1 MTVTTAPR
9 SKHFS
14 ALAPER
20 EPRLAFPERGSS
32 LIGPVEAPDLH
43 VMSYNIRRRLPK
55 LLPRNPDLWR
65 HRQPLMKRLLAA
77 EQPAV
82 VGVQEAL
89 FTQKEFVLRALG
101 EHYRSL
107 GHGREKNTGGE
118 GCPIF
123 YDSRRLEMVEWRQ
136 SALSDTPTVAGSVSW
151 GNRTPRVVVQA
162 IFRDLATGIH
172 FQAVNTH
179 LDHRSRTSRLRSAE
193 ALRNIVQAAPYPS
206 IMTGDFNTD
215 ADTHPYAELTGNGL
229 LIDTWN
235 TAEERLT
242 QVWGTFPDYGPP
254 KRNRKRIDWVL
265 ATPDVTAVQAGINVT
280 RYEGGWPSDH
290 APVQAVVR
298 FVEPT

>member
-1 MTVTTAPR
+1 MTGITAPR
-9 SKHFS
+9 SKQFS

-20 EPRLAFPERGSS
+20 EPQLAFPASGSS
-32 LIGPVEAPDLH
+32 LIGPVDAPGLH

-55 LLPRNPDLWR
+55 LLPRNPDQWR
-65 HRQPLMKRLLAA
+65 HRQPLMRRLLMA

-82 VGVQEAL
+82 IGVQEAL
-89 FTQKEFVLRALG
+89 FTQKKFVLRALG
-101 EHYRSL
+101 ERYRAL

-123 YDSRRLEMVEWRQ
+123 YDSSRLKVVEWRQ

-151 GNRTPRVVVQA
+151 GNRTPRVVVEA
-162 IFRDLATGIH
+162 TFRDLATGIH

-193 ALRNIVQAAPYPS
+193 ALRNIVQATPHPT

-229 LIDTWN
+229 LLDTWN
-235 TAEERLT
+235 TAEDRLT
-242 QVWGTFPDYGPP
+242 QVWGTFPNYGPP
-254 KRNRKRIDWVL
+254 QHNRKRIDWIL
-265 ATPDVTAVQAGINVT
+265 ATPGVVTESTGINVT

-298 FVEPT
+298 FAEPR

>member
-1 MTVTTAPR
+1 MTGITAPR
-9 SKHFS
+9 SEQFS
-14 ALAPER
+14 ALGPER
-20 EPRLAFPERGSS
+20 EPQLAFPARGSA
-32 LIGPVEAPDLH
+32 LIGPVDAPGLH

-65 HRQPLMKRLLAA
+65 RRQPLMRRLLAA
-77 EQPAV
+77 EQPALI
-82 VGVQEAL
+82 GVQEAL

-101 EHYRSL
+101 ERYRAL
-107 GHGREKNTGGE
+107 GHGRERNTGGE

-151 GNRTPRVVVQA
+151 GNRTPRVVVEA
-162 IFRDLATGIH
+162 TFRDLATGIH

-179 LDHRSRTSRLRSAE
+179 LDHRSRTSRLRSAD
-193 ALRNIVQAAPYPS
+193 ALRNIVQATPHPT

-229 LIDTWN
+229 LLDTWN

-242 QVWGTFPDYGPP
+242 QVWGTFPNYGPP
-254 KRNRKRIDWVL
+254 KRNRKRIDWIL
-265 ATPDVTAVQAGINVT
+265 ATPGVIAESAGINVT

-298 FVEPT
+298 FTEPR

>member
-1 MTVTTAPR
+1 MTGITAPR

-20 EPRLAFPERGSS
+20 EPRLAFPVRGSS
-32 LIGPVEAPDLH
+32 LIGPVDAPGLH

-55 LLPRNPDLWR
+55 LLPRN
-65 HRQPLMKRLLAA
+65 QPLMRRLLTA
-77 EQPAV
+77 EQPSLI
-82 VGVQEAL
+82 GVQEAL

-101 EHYRSL
+101 EHYRAL

-151 GNRTPRVVVQA
+151 GNRTPRVVVEA
-162 IFRDLATGIH
+162 TFRDLATGIH

-193 ALRNIVQAAPYPS
+193 ALRNIVQATPHPT

-229 LIDTWN
+229 LLDTWN

-242 QVWGTFPDYGPP
+242 QGWGTFPNYGPP
-254 KRNRKRIDWVL
+254 KRNRKRIDWIL
-265 ATPDVTAVQAGINVT
+265 ATPGVIAESAGINVT

-298 FVEPT
+298 FVEQT

>member
-1 MTVTTAPR
+1 MTGITAPR

-14 ALAPER
+14 ALGPER
-20 EPRLAFPERGSS
+20 EPQLAFPSRGSS
-32 LIGPVEAPDLH
+32 LIGPVDAPGLH

-55 LLPRNPDLWR
+55 LMPRNPDLWR

-77 EQPAV
+77 EQPALI
-82 VGVQEAL
+82 GVQEAL

-151 GNRTPRVVVQA
+151 GNRTPRVVVEA

-193 ALRNIVQAAPYPS
+193 ALRNIVQATPHPT

-215 ADTHPYAELTGNGL
+215 ADTHPYSQLTGNGL
-229 LIDTWN
+229 LVDTWH
-235 TAEERLT
+235 TAEQRLT
-242 QVWGTFPDYGPP
+242 QAWGTFPNYGPP
-254 KRNRKRIDWVL
+254 KRNRKRIDWIL
-265 ATPDVTAVQAGINVT
+265 ATPGVTVESVGINVT

-290 APVQAVVR
+290 TPVQAVVR
-298 FVEPT
+298 FAAAK

>member
-1 MTVTTAPR
+1 MTGITAPR

-14 ALAPER
+14 ALGPER
-20 EPRLAFPERGSS
+20 EPQLAFPARGSA
-32 LIGPVEAPDLH
+32 LIGPVDAPGLH

-65 HRQPLMKRLLAA
+65 HRQPLMRRLLTA
-77 EQPAV
+77 EQPSLI
-82 VGVQEAL
+82 GVQEAL

-101 EHYRSL
+101 EHYRAL

-151 GNRTPRVVVQA
+151 GNRTPRVVVEA
-162 IFRDLATGIH
+162 TFRDLATGIH

-179 LDHRSRTSRLRSAE
+179 LDHRSRTSRLRSAD
-193 ALRNIVQAAPYPS
+193 ALRNIVQATPHPT

-229 LIDTWN
+229 LLDTWN

-242 QVWGTFPDYGPP
+242 QGWGTFPNYGPP
-254 KRNRKRIDWVL
+254 KRNRKRIDWIL
-265 ATPDVTAVQAGINVT
+265 ATPGVIAESAGINVT

-298 FVEPT
+298 FVEQT